1 MLAATAVITKV
12 EYNKQ
17 LFEFTKKF
25 VSKSNR
31 KTFIPRT
38 KDFLKRNKKKILI
51 IFLVLFGIVAI
62 SFAVRGVQYSQKNA
76 YAASLPEELQ
86 GKTYIHYYN
95 SSYRTEWEVY
105 DTDVI
110 YKKDGTRLIVIQFY
124 TEGSSIAVGS
134 YCVYCED
141 GYVSNSTKMMG
152 AEYPYEDHIDE
163 LKALFGI

>member
-1 MLAATAVITKV
+1 MNIPK
-12 EYNKQ
+12 NP
-17 LFEFTKKF
+17 
-25 VSKSNR
+25 SNR
-31 KTFIPRT
+31 AKSFIHA
-38 KDFLKRNKKKILI
+38 ILVVAVGVFI
-51 IFLVLFGIVAI
+51 VPKLFGGDL
-62 SFAVRGVQYSQKNA
+62 FGNNAVDAAEKYVNQQVYYSLGITCEK
-76 YAASLPEELQ
+76 
-86 GKTYIHYYN
+86 
-95 SSYRTEWEVY
+95 Y

-110 YKKDGTRLIVIQFY
+110 YKKHVTHPITIQIY